1 MHRHSSLGLVDA
13 DGGGEIPR
21 RPGGGPCDM
30 PLGPPL
36 WGGQNSFK
44 HNPVPDLR
52 QTVTRLKELWPLRG
66 VVMKPLENLGLKR
79 GGGAMCDGTSEADIV
94 EVRIGALVM
103 GEEPDTGRKIASPSG
118 HPADLLLA

>member
-1 MHRHSSLGLVDA
+1 MLMNQRNRL
-13 DGGGEIPR
+13 DGIPMSKIR
-21 RPGGGPCDM
+21 LNPG
-30 PLGPPL
+30 
-36 WGGQNSFK
+36 
-44 HNPVPDLR
+44 NPVPDLR

-94 EVRIGALVM
+94 EIRIGALVM
-103 GEEPDTGRKIASPSG
+103 GEEPDTGRKIASPSA

>member
-1 MHRHSSLGLVDA
+1 MSKIRLN
-13 DGGGEIPR
+13 
-21 RPGGGPCDM
+21 PG
-30 PLGPPL
+30 
-36 WGGQNSFK
+36 
-44 HNPVPDLR
+44 NPVPDLR

-94 EVRIGALVM
+94 EIRIGALGM